1 MAGARIVFDARLDDA
16 AAQERLAGLVA
27 RLEDKT
33 GFLNVVGDELLHS
46 TRDRF
51 ASQQG
56 PDGTPWKPLSKGAIR
71 ARERKGQ
78 TPIQILTASSY
89 LRSSINKQV
98 DGDTLSIGT
107 PVPYAAIHQFGGKI
121 RMPARE
127 GVVYRHVSWKSQKI
141 DNRFAPKKGR
151 KDQPKANFVQKV
163 QRKAYEISMPAR
175 PFLGLSKADQAAII
189 NIASDWLG
197 E

>member
-1 MAGARIVFDARLDDA
+1 MSGARVVFDARLDDA
-16 AAQERLAGLVA
+16 AARQRLADLIE

-33 GFLNVVGDELLHS
+33 GFLNDVGDELLHS

-51 ASQQG
+51 VSQQD
-56 PDGTPWKPLSKGAIR
+56 PDGKPWKPLSR
-71 ARERKGQ
+71 ATIRERERAGK
-78 TPIQILTASSY
+78 TPIQILTRNSY
-89 LRSSINKQV
+89 MRSSLNKRV

-107 PVPYAAIHQFGGKI
+107 PVPYGAIHQLGGTI
-121 RMPARE
+121 SRPARE
-127 GVVYRHVSWKSQKI
+127 GVVYRHVSWKSQKM
-141 DNRFAPKKGR
+141 DNRFAPKKGG
-151 KDQPKANFVQKV
+151 KGQPKANFVQKV
-163 QRKAYEISMPAR
+163 ERKAYEISMPAR